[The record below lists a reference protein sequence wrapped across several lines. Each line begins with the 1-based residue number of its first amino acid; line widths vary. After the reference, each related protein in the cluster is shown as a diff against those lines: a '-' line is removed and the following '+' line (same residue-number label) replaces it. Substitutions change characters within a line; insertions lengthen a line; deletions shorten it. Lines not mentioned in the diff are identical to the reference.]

1 MLQVLL
7 PFRSQ
12 ARDSVG
18 TWVRVYVCGWM
29 RACVQFAKGV
39 AESRTR
45 RIRCITKE
53 RCTQSSRPLTI
64 SRQRRSGLGWL
75 RRSGRLESAWVSSKC
90 RVFRNLVNSPWNAM
104 DRECRKRRRVAPPSA
119 ESNFTTR
126 RDSRQTCAKAS
137 HWYVYGVA
145 H

>member
-12 ARDSVG
+12 ARDSIC
-18 TWVRVYVCGWM
+18 TRVRANVCVWLH
-29 RACVQFAKGV
+29 ACKSRKGLL
-39 AESRTR
+39 SRVHGAFDASR
-45 RIRCITKE
+45 KE
-53 RCTQSSRPLTI
+53 DAPRVVRPLTI

-75 RRSGRLESAWVSSKC
+75 RRSGRLGSAWVSSKC
-90 RVFRNLVNSPWNAM
+90 HVFRNLVTSRWNAM
-104 DRECRKRRRVAPPSA
+104 DRDCRKRRSFLQESA
-119 ESNFTTR
+119 ETNFMTR